1 MNIDNLPPEYR
12 KQVQEQLDN
21 DYLYAWPDPRGAR
34 IRYEEEHAVNTQER
48 ARVSK
53 RKQRTPKPPPALD
66 ETVLTLPTNWR
77 ELVALTMAAHK
88 LTQIE
93 VIEEADYL
101 YVYYAS
107 ARTVDPRTVA
117 EWFRDSGLPCYRVG
131 MDGLRDEM
139 YAVMRKAA

>member
-1 MNIDNLPPEYR
+1 MNLNDLPADVRETVMKQLGLDGKR
-12 KQVQEQLDN
+12 KPKSV
-21 DYLYAWPDPRGAR
+21 RG
-34 IRYEEEHAVNTQER
+34 
-48 ARVSK
+48 
-53 RKQRTPKPPPALD
+53 RKQRTPKPPPVLD

-107 ARTVDPRTVA
+107 VRTVDPRTVA

-131 MDGLRDEM
+131 MDGFRDEM